1 MTDPD
6 PALDD
11 WAPFIAAIREHQ
23 KQSERDGAFLRDRA
37 EVEQRFT
44 DLETFHRAL
53 STNEMT
59 AEELATLGKSLSTG
73 SVGGTTAAD
82 MEQLRRDLARSPIRF
97 TPAEPP
103 SCAFQLSRSFTR
115 VSELMG
121 LDQSHEFLFATDY
134 RYRPHASVQQ
144 WAENR
149 YLVLMGRYVVEDVW
163 TLSLLLAQLI
173 VLAGRAFPDL
183 EEPWTHP
190 DFPQALLDTAQENPY
205 FHQQIAY
212 GMCATV
218 EGERFR
224 TAVGVAGLA
233 PEQSVMLTSAMFEI
247 ACGALD
253 FLVGHELAHVYRSH
267 LHAAGRPAG
276 ESPWFAGEAFDRVRE
291 SSNGAAVIE
300 TYLRDYWPAHSLEL
314 EADMFAMMS
323 AADIG
328 TAVAQDLRLVGV
340 QFAVSVLSFLD
351 RANYLIEFGY
361 DPAEAIGLHEYNR
374 VPGFVDVMLPMA
386 THPWGKTRATWVP
399 TAVQLVYESLVEPAE
414 LRRKAL
420 LMQAVGNL
428 LASMS
433 GPALNAIRWINSR
446 PGECLAVLVP
456 GDKLITQYWPPEA
469 TVEDDRLE
477 QIESIASRFYTDV
490 ASPVLSATV
499 LPAEHATEMMRRVAG
514 PGLLDGAG
522 ELCRALGYLAPAVE
536 QAAAYMKQSGLSA
549 AAYLRQLPDPGGV
562 DPQQAVALTC
572 QVSLDRIR
580 AACGILP
587 EALFRIMAWY
597 APDDIPLEV
606 LYNRGDVFPA
616 DEVDAALATLEA
628 YALVVRDG
636 DAMSVHP
643 LVQVVAR
650 EAGADEPDPV
660 FPANETREVAVV
672 LLEASV
678 PGWEDPADWPAW
690 RRLLPHIDV
699 MASHLATHAGN
710 ERPIT
715 LWNATAQYL
724 LDQGMADRA
733 IAYFLRALS
742 DQQGLHG
749 PNHPDTLAL
758 RHSLGHAHI
767 VAGDYPEAIS
777 LLERTIADQEQVI
790 GPRHPD
796 TLTTRSSLAAACRAA
811 GDLSRAI
818 RLLERTM
825 SDRRRA
831 LGRHH
836 PHTLASQNDLAVAY
850 SSAGATSRAIRLFRK
865 VVARSQRV
873 KGADHPDVVITRGNL
888 AHAYFAAERIS
899 KAIPLLEQSVADH
912 ERVFGPDHPNT
923 GIERNNLASAYV
935 ADGAPS
941 RAIPI
946 LEALVAEL
954 ESISGPDHPHTL
966 ASKHNLVSAYVAAE
980 DYARAVPLAEQT
992 LTAFERTLGS
1002 DHPNTLM
1009 SRTMLATA
1017 SGRAGELGGDP

>member
-11 WAPFIAAIREHQ
+11 WAPFIATITEHQ
-23 KQSERDGAFLRDRA
+23 KQSERDGAFLRARA

-53 STNEMT
+53 SSDEIT
-59 AEELATLGKSLSTG
+59 AEELAALGESLSTG
-73 SVGGTTAAD
+73 SVGGTTAAE

-103 SCAFQLSRSFTR
+103 SCAIHLSRSFTR

-149 YLVLMGRYVVEDVW
+149 YLVLMGRYVVEDIW
-163 TLSLLLAQLI
+163 TLSLMLAQLI

-190 DFPQALLDTAQENPY
+190 DFPQALLDTAEENPY

-218 EGERFR
+218 EGERYR

-233 PEQSVMLTSAMFEI
+233 PEQRVMLNPVMFEI

-253 FLVGHELAHVYRSH
+253 FLVGHELSHVYRSH
-267 LHAAGRPAG
+267 LHAADRPVG
-276 ESPWFAGEAFDRVRE
+276 ESPWFVSEAFDRVRE
-291 SSNGAAVIE
+291 SSNGAAE

-328 TAVAQDLRLVGV
+328 AAVAQDLRLVGI

-351 RANYLIEFGY
+351 RANYVIEFGY
-361 DPAEAIGLHEYNR
+361 DPAEAIGLREYNR

-399 TAVQLVYESLVEPAE
+399 TTVQLVYRSLVEPAE

-420 LMQAVGNL
+420 LMQAVANL

-433 GPALNAIRWINSR
+433 GPALNAIRWINGR
-446 PGECLAVLVP
+446 PGECLAVLLP
-456 GDKLITQYWPPEA
+456 GDKLITHYWPPDA

-477 QIESIASRFYTDV
+477 RIESIASRFYTDI
-490 ASPVLSATV
+490 AGPALSATV
-499 LPAEHATEMMRRVAG
+499 LPARHAAEMMRRVAG
-514 PGLLDGAG
+514 PGLLEGAE
-522 ELCRALGYLAPAVE
+522 ELCRVLGYLAPAVE
-536 QAAAYMKQSGLSA
+536 QAAAYMNQSGLSA
-549 AAYLRQLPDPGGV
+549 AAYLRQLPDPGRD
-562 DPQQAVALTC
+562 DPQQAMTLTC

-587 EALFRIMAWY
+587 EAMFRIMAWY

-606 LYNRGDVFPA
+606 LYSRGDVFPA

-628 YALVVRDG
+628 YALVARGG
-636 DAMSVHP
+636 DAVSVHP

-650 EAGADEPDPV
+650 DAGADEPEPV
-660 FPANETREVAVV
+660 FPANETREVALR
-672 LLEASV
+672 LLEASI

-699 MASHLATHAGN
+699 MAGHLATHSGHEPPVA
-710 ERPIT
+710 
-715 LWNATAQYL
+715 LWSATAQYL
-724 LDQGMADRA
+724 LDQGMPDRA
-733 IAYFLRALS
+733 IAYFTRALS
-742 DQQGLHG
+742 DQQGLQG
-749 PNHPDTLAL
+749 PDHPDTLAL
-758 RHSLGHAHI
+758 RHSLGHARI

-777 LLERTIADQEQVI
+777 LLERTVTDQEHVI

-796 TLTTRSSLAAACRAA
+796 TLTTRNSLAAACRAA

-818 RLLERTM
+818 RLLERTV
-825 SDRRRA
+825 SDRRRV
-831 LGRHH
+831 LGRRH

-850 SSAGATSRAIRLFRK
+850 SAAGEPSRAIRLFRK

-873 KGADHPDVVITRGNL
+873 KGSDHPDVVITRGNL

-923 GIERNNLASAYV
+923 GIAKNNLASAYV
-935 ADGAPS
+935 AGGAPS

-946 LEALVAEL
+946 LETLVAEL
-954 ESISGPDHPHTL
+954 ESVSGPDHPHTL
-966 ASKHNLVSAYVAAE
+966 TSKHNLVSAYVAAQ
-980 DYARAVPLAEQT
+980 DYARAIPLAEQN
-992 LTAFERTLGS
+992 LAAFERTLGS
-1002 DHPNTLM
+1002 DHPSTLM

-1017 SGRAGELGGDP
+1017 AEGAGELDGDP